1 MASSG
6 TNNFLPSIGELTLY
20 SFKLLGIR
28 RPEIVQQHLA
38 DASIAVNLMLAEWDN
53 STPNLWKTDLVS
65 VALVQGQAVY
75 DVDPSTIMI
84 LDTYIRT
91 GNGTAAQDD
100 RIIWPVSRTEYADQ
114 PNKNM
119 QGAPTIFWFDRLLA
133 PTLTLWLVPDGTQD
147 YLLNYYRVT
156 TIFEA
161 NVPNGETPDVPV
173 IWLNAFA
180 FGLAAQLSY
189 SYAPDKTTV
198 LEARA
203 AKALKVAQDQNT
215 ENVPLYLVPTTSS
228 YYSR

>member
-65 VALVQGQAVY
+65 VPLVQGTATY
-75 DVDPSTIMI
+75 NVDPSTIMI

-133 PTLTLWLVPDGTQD
+133 PTLTLWLVPDGNGP
-147 YLLNYYRVT
+147 YLLNYYRVS
-156 TIFEA
+156 TIFDA
-161 NVPNGETPDVPV
+161 NLPNGETPDVPV
-173 IWLNAFA
+173 IWLRAFA
-180 FGLAAQLSY
+180 YGLAASLAD
-189 SYAPDKTTV
+189 SYAPDKADR
-198 LEARA
+198 LQ
-203 AKALKVAQDQNT
+203 AKADKALLVAQTQNV
-215 ENVPLYLVPTTSS
+215 EGVNLVIAPTLSG

>member
-1 MASSG
+1 MTTSG
-6 TNNFLPSIGELTLY
+6 VNYTQPGIGEMVLY
-20 SFKLLGIR
+20 AFGLIGIR
-28 RPEIVQQHLA
+28 RAQILQEHMT
-38 DASIAVNLMLAEWDN
+38 DARLAVNLMLAEWGN
-53 STPNLWKTDLVS
+53 STPNLWKVDLVS
-65 VALVQGQAVY
+65 TNLVQGQATY

-84 LDTYIRT
+84 VDAYIRT
-91 GNGTAAQDD
+91 GDGTASQND

-119 QGAPTIFWFDRLLA
+119 QGYPTIFWFDRLLA

-215 ENVPLYLVPTTSS
+215 ENVPLFLVPTTSG